1 MRLWAPVGNNK
12 PSDKKVTNSSCFANP
27 IYPVPNFHGLKLSNF
42 SHFLALYKETIKIQ
56 SFFSV
61 HG

>member
-1 MRLWAPVGNNK
+1 
-12 PSDKKVTNSSCFANP
+12 VTNSSCFANP